1 MELNEYLAYSF
12 PGLHLKPSLSNQWH
26 IGIHFELGENL
37 YQFKDGKK
45 LNLDLFELVYSQATA
60 IFNDLF
66 SEQDEIMLVT
76 NAYLHIGNKK
86 SVKAPKVYKHFLKN
100 KELKHKIRQKTL
112 PVMIDDE
119 GDPSEYYISQFHVKC
134 KKGDLNYP
142 LLIKATCNKDFQLK
156 PKLGKRKGAYDPD
169 VFFVNIS
176 KNIIYYI
183 YDDRG
188 CEVIATNKEAI
199 VPLYNDYTEW
209 VAEYNRDEIERM
221 LHSL

>member
-12 PGLHLKPSLSNQWH
+12 PGLHLKPSLFNQWH

-37 YQFKDGKK
+37 YQFKYGNK

-60 IFNDLF
+60 IFKELF

-76 NAYLHIGNKK
+76 NAYLHIWNKK
-86 SVKAPKVYKHFLKN
+86 IVKAPKVYKQFLKN
-100 KELKHKIRQKTL
+100 KELKHNIRQKTL

-119 GDPSEYYISQFHVKC
+119 GNPSEYYISQFHVKC

-142 LLIKATCNKDFQLK
+142 LLIKATCNKDFHLK
-156 PKLGKRKGAYDPD
+156 PKLGKHKGAYGPD

-188 CEVIATNKEAI
+188 CEVIATNKETI
-199 VPLYNDYTEW
+199 VPLTIIRSGLPNITEM
-209 VAEYNRDEIERM
+209 R
-221 LHSL
+221 LKGCLT

>member
-12 PGLHLKPSLSNQWH
+12 PGLHLKPSLYNQWH
-26 IGIHFELGENL
+26 IGIHFELGKNM
-37 YQFKDGKK
+37 YQLDGNK

-66 SEQDEIMLVT
+66 SKQDEMMLVT

-86 SVKAPKVYKHFLKN
+86 IVKAPKVYKHFLKN
-100 KELKHKIRQKTL
+100 NKLKHKIRQKTL

-119 GDPSEYYISQFHVKC
+119 GDPSEYYISQFHLKC

-142 LLIKATCNKDFQLK
+142 LLIKAICHKDFHLK

-188 CEVIATNKEAI
+188 CEVIANSTETI

-209 VAEYNRDEIERM
+209 VAGYNRDEIERM